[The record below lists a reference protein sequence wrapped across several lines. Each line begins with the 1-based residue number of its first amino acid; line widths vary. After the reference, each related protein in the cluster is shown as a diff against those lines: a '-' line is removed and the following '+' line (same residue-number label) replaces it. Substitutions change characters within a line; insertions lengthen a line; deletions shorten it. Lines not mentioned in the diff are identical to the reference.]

1 MCMCRMSVLVYGS
14 LNIMIDSG
22 LNIIIKLKE
31 WFLYKW
37 WSFESVNPVYS
48 LCFSLAKG
56 VDDIEKRSNDVTK
69 TKFVMRLVGTCFQKE
84 QDEKC
89 SPAKNQPVSANW
101 WWDISSVMLQ
111 WLHKKALIVNVTIQ
125 ANFTRIRMESSEQT
139 GAYSIT
145 THQFALACVAVVR
158 KWRRREFRAR
168 DRARGRREEGQV
180 FLFFLPRA
188 LSRAQIPPSPSPFN
202 VCHAG

>member
-158 KWRRREFRAR
+158 KWRGREFRAR
-168 DRARGRREEGQV
+168 DRARGRRDKCS
-180 FLFFLPRA
+180 FSFSLAR
-188 LSRAQIPPSPSPFN
+188 SRAPKFPLPLLTFATQASL
-202 VCHAG
+202 H

>member
-14 LNIMIDSG
+14 LNIMINSG

-101 WWDISSVMLQ
+101 CWDISSVMLQ
-111 WLHKKALIVNVTIQ
+111 WLHKKAWIVNVTIQ

-158 KWRRREFRAR
+158 KWRGREFRAR

>member
-14 LNIMIDSG
+14 LNIMINSG

-69 TKFVMRLVGTCFQKE
+69 TKFVMRLVGTCIQKE

-101 WWDISSVMLQ
+101 WWDTSSVMLQ
-111 WLHKKALIVNVTIQ
+111 WLHKKAWIVNVTIQ

-139 GAYSIT
+139 GAYSTT
-145 THQFALACVAVVR
+145 THQFALASVAVVR
-158 KWRRREFRAR
+158 KWRGREFRAR
-168 DRARGRREEGQV
+168 DRARGRREEGGGRSV
-180 FLFFLPRA
+180 PFLSPSRA
-188 LSRAQIPPSPSPFN
+188 LARPNSPFPFPF
-202 VCHAG
+202 

>member
-14 LNIMIDSG
+14 LNIMINSG

-111 WLHKKALIVNVTIQ
+111 WLHKTAWIVNVTIQ

-158 KWRRREFRAR
+158 KWRGREFRAR

>member
-1 MCMCRMSVLVYGS
+1 MCMCRMSVLVYGG
-14 LNIMIDSG
+14 LNIMINSG
-22 LNIIIKLKE
+22 HNIIIKLKE

-48 LCFSLAKG
+48 LCFSLAKA

-69 TKFVMRLVGTCFQKE
+69 TKLVMRLVGICVQKE
-84 QDEKC
+84 QDEK
-89 SPAKNQPVSANW
+89 SSLAKNQPVGANW
-101 WWDISSVMLQ
+101 WWDISNVMLQ
-111 WLHKKALIVNVTIQ
+111 WLHKKAWIVNVTIR
-125 ANFTRIRMESSEQT
+125 ANFTRIRKESSEQT

-158 KWRRREFRAR
+158 KWRGREFRAR
-168 DRARGRREEGQV
+168 DRARGRREEGEV

-188 LSRAQIPPSPSPFN
+188 PKFPLPLPLLTSSTQASL
-202 VCHAG
+202 H

>member
-14 LNIMIDSG
+14 LNIMINSG

-101 WWDISSVMLQ
+101 WWDITSVMFQ
-111 WLHKKALIVNVTIQ
+111 WLHEKALIVNVTIQ
-125 ANFTRIRMESSEQT
+125 ANFTRTRMESSEQT

-158 KWRRREFRAR
+158 KWRGREFRAR

>member
-14 LNIMIDSG
+14 LNIMINSG

-111 WLHKKALIVNVTIQ
+111 WLHKKAWIVNVTIQ

-145 THQFALACVAVVR
+145 THQFALACVAVSAVVR
-158 KWRRREFRAR
+158 KWGEREIRPR
-168 DRARGRREEGQV
+168 DRPRGRRV
-180 FLFFLPRA
+180 PFLSPSRA
-188 LSRAQIPPSPSPFN
+188 LARPNSPFPFPF
-202 VCHAG
+202 